1 MVGTQLLRE
10 QACEPVASDFSAVIG
25 RELPKAYRVAGYILG
40 DATEAQDAVAEAMER
55 AWTGWPRLRNRE
67 AAHSWY
73 WQILINVCRTRL
85 RKRRASPVRDLDEAA
100 DLSSEDPFRSSLA
113 RDSVGRALPLLG
125 LDHRVVIVLRY
136 WEQLTVPEIAT
147 RLGIPEGTVK
157 SRQHNALETLRREL
171 ERQEEAR

>member
-1 MVGTQLLRE
+1 MVGAQLLRAE
-10 QACEPVASDFSAVIG
+10 ACEPVASDFSTAIG

-40 DATEAQDAVAEAMER
+40 DATEAQDAVSESLER
-55 AWTGWPRLRNRE
+55 AWIAWPRLRDPE

-85 RKRRASPVRDLDEAA
+85 RKRRSSPIRDLDEAS

-113 RDSVGRALPLLG
+113 RDSVGRALSLLG
-125 LDHRVVIVLRY
+125 PDHRVVIVLRY
-136 WEQLTVPEIAT
+136 WEQLTVPEIAM

-171 ERQEEAR
+171 QRQEEAR